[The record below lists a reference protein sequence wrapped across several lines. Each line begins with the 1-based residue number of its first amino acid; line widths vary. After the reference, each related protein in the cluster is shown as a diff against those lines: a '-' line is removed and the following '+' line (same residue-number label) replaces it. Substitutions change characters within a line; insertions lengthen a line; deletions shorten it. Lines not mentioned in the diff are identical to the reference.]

1 MYRWFRNNVSLRG
14 IAAIAIGVLF
24 LVVLIQP
31 ERFFAE
37 PVPALVSSLSLVVGL
52 ALVMAGLV
60 LLRFKWRRARLVA
73 SGQPVQTMATLH
85 KDEDSDS
92 TSYWAYVELGGEA
105 WRIGFDQTASR
116 YEGPFGVEVPVD
128 AWLDSKTG
136 EPVAIAV
143 DGSQL
148 NTLYKAYRV

>member
-1 MYRWFRNNVSLRG
+1 MYRWFRQWISTRG
-14 IAAIAIGVLF
+14 ILAIAIGAMF

-37 PVPALVSSLSLVVGL
+37 PMPALVSSLSLVVGL
-52 ALVMAGLV
+52 AMILAGLV

-73 SGQPVQTMATLH
+73 ADRPVQTMATLH
-85 KDEDSDS
+85 KEEESDS
-92 TSYWAYVELGGEA
+92 TSCWAYLGLGGET
-105 WRIGFDQTASR
+105 WRIGFDQTAGR

-128 AWLDSKTG
+128 AWLDSKTR

-143 DGSQL
+143 NGAQL